1 MTIETPASIN
11 VAPRRLML
19 LTATAAVLATAITF
33 LAFLPAEYG
42 YDPTGFGQLTGL
54 NKIAAAEP
62 VTVAAVA
69 PAAAGGG
76 TAMRAASVAYRSDSI
91 DIPLPPD
98 GELEYKVQ
106 MKPGD
111 SLVYSWDVEGFE
123 NQEWFYYDFHGETW
137 PRAEGEKANI
147 AEYEQK
153 TGVKSS
159 GSLIAPFEGVHGWYL
174 QNQGGKPVTVHLK
187 MSGFYQLVPPGEYG
201 NLEGIQAPAAAK

>member
-1 MTIETPASIN
+1 MTMDTSASIN
-11 VAPRRLML
+11 VAPRRLIA
-19 LTATAAVLATAITF
+19 LTLGAAIVATAITF
-33 LAFLPAEYG
+33 LFFLPAEYG

-76 TAMRAASVAYRSDSI
+76 SAARAAVSAYRSDMI

-123 NQEWFYYDFHGETW
+123 NPDWFYYDFHGETW
-137 PRAEGEKANI
+137 PRPEGEKAKI

-187 MSGFYQLVPPGEYG
+187 MSGFYTLVPPGEYG
-201 NLEGIQAPAAAK
+201 NLDGIQAGTK